1 MKGKNDSERLL
12 LRGIIIRHDFW
23 YFPEMLIP
31 IDAII
36 ITSHDH
42 SRPET
47 DKEPDFFM
55 HRFKVNVLMLAF
67 RQFAAVTWKFQIS
80 RQIIKN
86 CSSEHRL
93 ATAGLMAGNVHFVNI
108 VHLKPVIQNITLL
121 DGRHQEKGKISH
133 SHELFNF
140 QILLKLIPTDKKF

>member
-1 MKGKNDSERLL
+1 MTHCLVYHSLSFREVWRVKMILSGYCFVAWLSGMIF
-12 LRGIIIRHDFW
+12 GIS
-23 YFPEMLIP
+23 PKMLIP

-67 RQFAAVTWKFQIS
+67 RQFAAGTWQFQIS
-80 RQIIKN
+80 RQIKK
-86 CSSEHRL
+86 
-93 ATAGLMAGNVHFVNI
+93 TAH
-108 VHLKPVIQNITLL
+108 QNS
-121 DGRHQEKGKISH
+121 G
-133 SHELFNF
+133 
-140 QILLKLIPTDKKF
+140 